1 MDSVGLFS
9 SEEHKGSICRCLCT
23 EVERC
28 CLASGDEM
36 RGDMNLE
43 LTSLTLGR
51 LRDGGGGGGGGGGE
65 TTAAPSIVV
74 VDLSAT
80 NLFIFAEA
88 N

>member
-1 MDSVGLFS
+1 
-9 SEEHKGSICRCLCT
+9 
-23 EVERC
+23 
-28 CLASGDEM
+28 M

-80 NLFIFAEA
+80 KSFIFAEA